1 MKKMKFEE
9 EHRGITRQVVLV
21 ILFALA
27 CLVFL
32 LHYKSIFGVVGSFFS
47 ALFPLFV
54 GFFYRSRAFTLCR
67 I

>member
-32 LHYKSIFGVVGSFFS
+32 LHYKSIFGVVGSSS
-47 ALFPLFV
+47 APCF
-54 GFFYRSRAFTLCR
+54 LCL
-67 I
+67 

>member
-1 MKKMKFEE
+1 MKRMKFEE

-32 LHYKSIFGVVGSFFS
+32 LHYKSIFGVVG
-47 ALFPLFV
+47 
-54 GFFYRSRAFTLCR
+54 
-67 I
+67 